1 VTRTGLQ
8 HVDRVE
14 PERIEAAV
22 ARLVGRDDPHA
33 VRRFIANAPDHG
45 IDLTLFW
52 GTGEPLREVCL
63 AVPGAGRTAMLFV
76 GPPAGDHGEE
86 LAACVAA
93 ARAHMCGEHGAAL
106 VQALPEPHER
116 HAIAAFERAGLTK
129 LGDLAYLRRPFSK
142 PAPARHAW
150 PEGVRA
156 ASVSALGGLD
166 AAHGDLSLALERSYE
181 ATLDCP
187 GLCGMR
193 ELSDVLESHRAV
205 GRWGPELWWVIYL
218 DEQPE
223 GCLLLNHCPELRSV
237 ELVYLG
243 LSPALRGRG
252 VGLAAMTNGIVRA
265 ASCRAG
271 EMTCA
276 VDRNNVPALRL
287 YARLGFTEFASRVAF
302 VGGA

>member
-1 VTRTGLQ
+1 MTQTGLQ
-8 HVDRVE
+8 RVE
-14 PERIEAAV
+14 RVGPERVEAAV
-22 ARLVGRDDPHA
+22 ARLVGRDDPQA
-33 VRRFIANAPDHG
+33 VRRFIANAPNHG
-45 IDLTLFW
+45 IDLTLLW
-52 GTGEPLREVCL
+52 SIGEPIREVCL

-76 GPPAGDHGEE
+76 GPPASDHGGD

-93 ARAHMCGEHGAAL
+93 ARTHMCRTRGAAL

-129 LGDLAYLRRPFSK
+129 LGDLAYLRRPFSM
-142 PAPARHAW
+142 PAPPRTVW

-156 ASVSALGGLD
+156 ATVSALGGIE
-166 AAHGDLSLALERSYE
+166 AAAGDLSRALERSYE

-193 ELSDVLESHRAV
+193 EARDVLESHRAV
-205 GRWGPELWWVIYL
+205 GQWGPELWWVIYL
-218 DEQPE
+218 NDRSE

-252 VGLAAMTNGIVRA
+252 VGSAAMAAGIERA
-265 ASCRAG
+265 AGRRAG

-287 YARLGFTEFASRVAF
+287 YERLGFAEFASRVAF